1 MNHAILKPSRR
12 SFQRIAAA
20 LITSAVATNA
30 VAQIGGRPRDRGDSG
45 AKGSARPGDTNPR
58 AAAPLVDPVAALE
71 RELPSLRID
80 LKLTADQTPLFD
92 SFERQLRSTA
102 EAGRMRARHLSSI
115 RVGDNSTAT
124 ADTVLGT
131 IADDDTQRAEAAR
144 LALDRMTALY
154 AALTADQKKQFDR
167 RIIQSLKEPLGNS

>member
-1 MNHAILKPSRR
+1 
-12 SFQRIAAA
+12 
-20 LITSAVATNA
+20 
-30 VAQIGGRPRDRGDSG
+30 
-45 AKGSARPGDTNPR
+45 
-58 AAAPLVDPVAALE
+58 
-71 RELPSLRID
+71 
-80 LKLTADQTPLFD
+80 
-92 SFERQLRSTA
+92 
-102 EAGRMRARHLSSI
+102 MRARHLSSI
-115 RVGDNSTAT
+115 RVGDNSTDT